1 MYNKVK
7 NAHKYTGR
15 TILFSEIVKQ
25 VSDASWGEDGLG
37 GYEDYEVR
45 DVLHLLAYIVQHNL
59 RQDNAIKL
67 DGIGWLTLRKQR
79 PRVWKTALFGKE
91 VHSKANCSLS
101 IRADKAM
108 KRVLA
113 GTKVIFPEDL
123 TVDQPEGNLSED
135 FWDDLDEETTESD
148 LMALSKRKLPK
159 PE

>member
-15 TILFSEIVKQ
+15 TVLFSEIVKQ
-25 VSDASWGEDGLG
+25 ISDASWGEDGLG

-45 DVLHLLAYIVQHNL
+45 DVLHLLAYVVQHNL

-67 DGIGWLTLRKQR
+67 DGIGWLTLRKQK

-91 VHSKANCSLS
+91 VRSKANCSLS
-101 IRADKAM
+101 IRADQAM

-123 TVDQPEGNLSED
+123 TVEEPEDILSED
-135 FWDDLDEETTESD
+135 FSGDLDEEVAEVN
-148 LMALSKRKLPK
+148 LRALSKSKLLK